1 MSEPVTSDISVT
13 SVGTSV
19 RNKKSIYTATKVTK
33 TQSNPPQYKTEI
45 VRYSDAKKSNPVVI
59 GERNS
64 KTGKI
69 SFNDN
74 ASSTE
79 QRYSAQ
85 LGKTSSGQIKSISS
99 SVTSNAA
106 DKAALNASAG
116 QSNQALGSGVSNQQ
130 QGGLRPKGGQGG
142 NKSRYSSG
150 VNYGK
155 NGGADNKT
163 VDVSQTEAGKAKEG
177 TRLDGFPTLVFPEG
191 LDSVDRDV
199 LKIDMLRYIAS
210 GFGSIKDGGGM
221 KSMGG
226 GRGDLWKKKMIG
238 SVTLPVPGGISDTN
252 AVDWGSGTMNPIQ
265 AAAANF
271 ALTSLQEGFA
281 KGAEAAVGSLE
292 EAKKGGAD
300 VKKGIASMIAGSAT
314 QIGKQALQRG
324 EGMVLNPNM
333 EVLFNGPQLRTFGFS
348 FKLSPRSQ
356 QEAQTVVK
364 IIRFFKQGMSPIRSQ
379 TNFYLKAPHTFRL
392 KYLNRA
398 GGGQQK
404 YLNQFKECALQNA
417 TVQYTPDG
425 NYNTFVDGVMT
436 SYSLQ
441 LTFAELT
448 PIYNDD
454 YGEGSFDASIG
465 F

>member
-13 SVGTSV
+13 RVGTSV
-19 RNKKSIYTATKVTK
+19 SKKKSIYTATKVTK
-33 TQSNPPQYKTEI
+33 TQSDPPKYKTEI

-59 GERNS
+59 GERDS

-69 SFNDN
+69 SFNDS

-79 QRYSAQ
+79 QRYSTL
-85 LGKTSSGQIKSISS
+85 LGKTSSGQIKSIAG

-116 QSNQALGSGVSNQQ
+116 QSNQALGSGVSTQQ
-130 QGGLRPKGGQGG
+130 QGGIRPVGGQGG
-142 NKSRYSSG
+142 NKKRYSSG
-150 VNYGK
+150 VNAGD
-155 NGGADNKT
+155 NGGADNKA
-163 VDVSQTEAGKAKEG
+163 TEKPQIPPGEPKTG
-177 TRLDGFPTLVFPEG
+177 TRNAGFPHLVFPEG
-191 LDSVDRDV
+191 LSSVDRDV
-199 LKIDMLRYIAS
+199 LKIDMLQYIAS
-210 GFGSIKDGGGM
+210 GFGTGQGGLGSG
-221 KSMGG
+221 K
-226 GRGDLWKKKMIG
+226 GRDDLWTKKMIG

-265 AAAANF
+265 AAAANI
-271 ALTSLQEGFA
+271 ALTTLKDGLA
-281 KGAEAAVGSLE
+281 KGADVAVDTLGKVKD
-292 EAKKGGAD
+292 AGPD
-300 VKKGIASMIAGSAT
+300 VKKGIASLIAGSAT

-356 QEAQTVVK
+356 KEAQTVVK
-364 IIRFFKQGMSPIRSQ
+364 IIKFFKQGMSPIRTKS
-379 TNFYLKAPHTFRL
+379 NFYLKAPHTFRL
-392 KYLNRA
+392 KYLDRA
-398 GGGQQK
+398 GGDQQK
-404 YLNQFKECALQNA
+404 YLNKFKECALQNA

-448 PIYNDD
+448 PVFNDD
-454 YGEGSFDASIG
+454 YGNGSFDASIG
-465 F
+465 Y